1 MIKFFLFFLMATWPV
16 LQLIKTFSLQKNLFH
31 VDLLKPFVLVLAVL
45 ALFVLMLQRKKPK
58 FGSPFLLWLI
68 YYGYILSN
76 FYFNGSDLSLLRTFT
91 EQYNISMMPLML
103 YFVILNFGGDFDREG
118 LVYSLIICGLIIAG
132 IGLAEA
138 SAGSN
143 LIGEVNYEGVNVQS
157 VYRTNGPFQEG
168 IGYSTIVLLFI
179 PFAYFYF
186 KEGLIS
192 KYLYFFLFLFFSAGF
207 LVTLSRASMIAYFI
221 ILIILVSAGNVK
233 AIFINLYLSVII
245 AILAY
250 FSWEWITAS
259 ELYAKRFADTSN
271 IMGRWSQYKECLDIF
286 LSRPL
291 MGIGSGFYKKNHLYY
306 IHNTYLKHLVELGL
320 LGFLFHIFFI
330 FSVAFSNF
338 KESFMRGGAYM
349 LKCRLSFIVILLF
362 VPNTI
367 DLLTNQYFMLT
378 LFCMIAVLNLNPVKN
393 QTLSLPGK
401 TNA

>member
-1 MIKFFLFFLMATWPV
+1 MATWPV

-192 KYLYFFLFLFFSAGF
+192 KYLYFFCFCFF
-207 LVTLSRASMIAYFI
+207 
-221 ILIILVSAGNVK
+221 
-233 AIFINLYLSVII
+233 
-245 AILAY
+245 
-250 FSWEWITAS
+250 
-259 ELYAKRFADTSN
+259 
-271 IMGRWSQYKECLDIF
+271 
-286 LSRPL
+286 
-291 MGIGSGFYKKNHLYY
+291 
-306 IHNTYLKHLVELGL
+306 
-320 LGFLFHIFFI
+320 
-330 FSVAFSNF
+330 
-338 KESFMRGGAYM
+338 
-349 LKCRLSFIVILLF
+349 
-362 VPNTI
+362 
-367 DLLTNQYFMLT
+367 
-378 LFCMIAVLNLNPVKN
+378 
-393 QTLSLPGK
+393 LPGF
-401 TNA
+401 